1 MAGMERTMW
10 TDERLSDRFDAIDR
24 RFDGIDR
31 RLDRIE
37 GDIRDLRQLM
47 FQLWGATMVTQLAVI
62 VAIVVTNS

>member
-1 MAGMERTMW
+1 MERTMW

>member
-1 MAGMERTMW
+1 MW